1 MSGFRNYTIV
11 FLVGGVLGFMIAML
25 IFCKNHNVN
34 NITTTLLVE
43 KNADEILSAPTTN
56 IKQNHK
62 NINILTKIETPH
74 YGTLSL
80 SQTIP
85 RDSLQYKYSFGVES
99 GYWVKSQLPFLGVS
113 FSYKHYLVS
122 AKVGYS
128 LMLREIDF
136 GVGVGMNFRF

>member
-1 MSGFRNYTIV
+1 MSGFRNYLMTFV
-11 FLVGGVLGFMIAML
+11 VGAILGFLIA
-25 IFCKNHNVN
+25 IYKNNSVDNV
-34 NITTTLLVE
+34 TTTLLVE
-43 KNADEILSAPTTN
+43 KNADEIVSPPTTN

-62 NINILTKIETPH
+62 NINITTKIETPH

-85 RDSLQYKYSFGVES
+85 KDSLQYKYSFGVES